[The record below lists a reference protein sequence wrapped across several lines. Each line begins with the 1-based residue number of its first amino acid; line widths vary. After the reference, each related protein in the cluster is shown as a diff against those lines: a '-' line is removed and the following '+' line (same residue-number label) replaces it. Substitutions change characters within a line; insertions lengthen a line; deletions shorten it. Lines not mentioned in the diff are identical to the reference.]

1 VPAAPVPKLYVVP
14 NGHGSPC
21 LDLRRVPDV
30 LADAAQGVDLLV
42 IEGMGRCVHTNYRTR
57 FRCDVLK
64 LAMIKTARLAERL
77 FQGSL
82 YDCICMFD
90 KGLPAQ

>member
-1 VPAAPVPKLYVVP
+1 VPKLYVVP

-42 IEGMGRCVHTNYRTR
+42 IEGMGRAVHTNFRTQ

-64 LAMIKTARLAERL
+64 LAMIKTERLAKKL
-77 FQGSL
+77 FQGNL

-90 KGLPAQ
+90 KGLAAHRA